1 MLENDTFLLKRWYF
15 ESYESGNWSYVHVP
29 YSAAISVSL
38 IMKLRNQCILS
49 FSIKSI
55 PLPEL
60 AQRQS
65 VLFLLVSWQYKL
77 SLNFTMVENW
87 NKIHLIKDIVYLF
100 QHLTLEVV
108 LEWCSGKLQS
118 WAMYLRQTLVFMWN
132 SALREKFHFCSSE
145 FFAS

>member
-15 ESYESGNWSYVHVP
+15 ESCESGNWSYVHVP
-29 YSAAISVSL
+29 YSTVISVSL

-55 PLPEL
+55 PLTEL

-65 VLFLLVSWQYKL
+65 VLFLFVSWQYKL
-77 SLNFTMVENW
+77 LLNFTMVENW

-100 QHLTLEVV
+100 QHLTSEVV
-108 LEWCSGKLQS
+108 LEWCSGKPQL
-118 WAMYLRQTLVFMWN
+118 WAMYLRQTLVFM
-132 SALREKFHFCSSE
+132 
-145 FFAS
+145 